1 MKHKQTQLILV
12 GSYCTSPFMMDEIWV
27 TAGDRCVKGCALDK
41 PSEKDDGSERATIET
56 EPEKEESPSGIP
68 LYMLSI

>member
-1 MKHKQTQLILV
+1 MEEEKQGT
-12 GSYCTSPFMMDEIWV
+12 GAEI
-27 TAGDRCVKGCALDK
+27 T
-41 PSEKDDGSERATIET
+41 PET